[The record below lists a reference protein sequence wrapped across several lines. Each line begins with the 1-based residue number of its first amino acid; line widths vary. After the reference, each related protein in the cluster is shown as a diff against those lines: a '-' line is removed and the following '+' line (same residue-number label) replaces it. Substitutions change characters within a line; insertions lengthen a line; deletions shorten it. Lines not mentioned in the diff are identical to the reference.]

1 MPLSGW
7 IQRARASRADDGAGA
22 HVHLGLQVEHELPAG
37 QGLAQAFGLLPERL
51 PCTLLHRVEGLHAVA
66 SALLGAIHRMV
77 GMAQQCVC
85 IGGVFRIERV
95 ADAGGD
101 RDTLRAQCVGRSE
114 VFHETVQELL
124 GIGVRLQLGH
134 QQHELVPAE
143 TRHAVHGAQGAGEAA
158 CHDHEEPVARAVAQ
172 PVVHR
177 LESIEVQVGHPQLPP
192 AGAGMRH
199 GLLQAAGELHAVGQ
213 ARERVEVGQ
222 LLEHVLLHALA
233 GHIDADAE
241 HAARTAAFVMAHDLA
256 EVAHPAARGR
266 ARCGCL
272 AGRHLPGRIE
282 VGVGTGDVPFQGV
295 GDVLDVG
302 GRHPAGPVH
311 AFGHGLA
318 GGVRHALQLAPAR
331 VARDHARGDVPVP
344 ETEGGG
350 RQGERQQRL
359 AFADEVFV
367 ALALG
372 DVVRG
377 YQPDGCPIEFGGM
390 HGLQQGAVAAI
401 ARVDRDFEGIV
412 DGAPA
417 HRVEQLPAPLRR
429 EKAQFHGRAAQRLAA
444 RNARQAFPCL
454 VDHEVGAIGAPRHEH
469 RMGHQLEDA
478 HEAVFGLAQPLGR
491 APPLVDVL
499 HHAPQ
504 AGDGP
509 AFEQGF
515 GMDAHPDRA
524 SVVRPQDLHFARP
537 SHGPLPAPPEEVRQG
552 GAKGCGDKVAQVFG
566 RLGRQPSAGKAV
578 DVEAHVRPI
587 HQPLSVPVLPD
598 TQARHAAGL
607 SQHVVGG
614 RQLVVGTLCRGQIL
628 EHRNEAVFAPDA
640 GAAGRQQ
647 ARHGFRARCLHLDGH
662 PLHAALA
669 AQDGQHLL
677 PRPCR
682 WPKAELQGGAA
693 DGGAAGK
700 RRTAPR
706 KPGSRRCSG
715 RLPGG

>member
-1 MPLSGW
+1 M
-7 IQRARASRADDGAGA
+7 
-22 HVHLGLQVEHELPAG
+22 
-37 QGLAQAFGLLPERL
+37 
-51 PCTLLHRVEGLHAVA
+51 
-66 SALLGAIHRMV
+66 
-77 GMAQQCVC
+77 
-85 IGGVFRIERV
+85 
-95 ADAGGD
+95 
-101 RDTLRAQCVGRSE
+101 
-114 VFHETVQELL
+114 
-124 GIGVRLQLGH
+124 
-134 QQHELVPAE
+134 
-143 TRHAVHGAQGAGEAA
+143 
-158 CHDHEEPVARAVAQ
+158 
-172 PVVHR
+172 
-177 LESIEVQVGHPQLPP
+177 
-192 AGAGMRH
+192 
-199 GLLQAAGELHAVGQ
+199 
-213 ARERVEVGQ
+213 
-222 LLEHVLLHALA
+222 
-233 GHIDADAE
+233 
-241 HAARTAAFVMAHDLA
+241 
-256 EVAHPAARGR
+256 
-266 ARCGCL
+266 
-272 AGRHLPGRIE
+272 
-282 VGVGTGDVPFQGV
+282 PFQGV

-417 HRVEQLPAPLRR
+417 HRVEQLPASLRR

-469 RMGHQLEDA
+469 RIGHQLEDA

-537 SHGPLPAPPEEVRQG
+537 SQGPLPAPPEEVRQG

-614 RQLVVGTLCRGQIL
+614 GQLVVGTLCRGQIL

-662 PLHAALA
+662 PLHAAFA

-693 DGGAAGK
+693 DGGASGNAEQRRESRVHVDAAAVFQAGDAGRVRQHLVHDGVLLLGDPDGVLHLPQGGRVQVDAPHAK
-700 RRTAPR
+700 HLAMGVALAHLSAGNDPAPAPLGIAHAVFRAERGFQPVHHALQVRGEPFRVVRMAQGDPALHGTAFATGVDAEHPVHGAMADQPLFLDEPFPAAAAARVEHRIQVGLVPAEGVHRLRTAEHQFRAAPQEQYASEHGPGGLPVPR
-706 KPGSRRCSG
+706 ASSERERQPQARQGQPCHAGREPVLSPSPCKTQQAARGEQAG
-715 RLPGG
+715 RLEGGLRKQHGAAHGGDQGADDAGLQSEAQRRDGCGYRVRPCRGGQRGP